1 VINVIADSGEA
12 ENVDVDAAKFRETQ
26 KALRAI
32 EVLEDKFLA
41 IETRSRDVDESEET
55 AVKNEDF
62 EKLKNEMKNAQ
73 TSLHTLAEGN
83 IAFKSEHPELRDA
96 LKDRIEG
103 YDIMARRFK
112 KVIEEFETLHSNQL
126 DALEV
131 SLNTMSLGY
140 NDLVD
145 SKGDSLK
152 IANPGKNTMEN
163 FLRDVKLK
171 EGAEKTGV
179 IRACIEEKKI
189 LHDRI
194 YFMKHLITDMNA
206 VLTMQEGLLV
216 GGDCANTA
224 GVSYLHYEFSR
235 VGCVSY

>member
-83 IAFKSEHPELRDA
+83 IAFK
-96 LKDRIEG
+96 
-103 YDIMARRFK
+103 
-112 KVIEEFETLHSNQL
+112 
-126 DALEV
+126 
-131 SLNTMSLGY
+131 LNTMSLGY

-224 GVSYLHYEFSR
+224 GRMLKYFYVVVLFALLLLVLVFLIYITSFPE
-235 VGCVSY
+235 